1 MIEDEVPQPREAV
14 YGDNSGDFHRAALD
28 EHTAFLHD
36 VVQESGKTY
45 ERRRSEFL
53 TSASR
58 QVVRD
63 RESAG
68 AAADTIKLAGEVW
81 AEIEAHR
88 KERSEPFRTTHL
100 ALTAAARE
108 FWEPVVEQMQGLAEQ
123 IDAYT
128 EVEDKRIADQRA
140 EQQRERAALRNP
152 TIDPEKE
159 KLAEQ
164 ALDTALG
171 HKSRPI
177 IDYNPSEPRVVK
189 VMAAPSPQM
198 LPAKRAKIRG
208 DLGATV
214 SQKTIVEYEIEDIS
228 LIPAHIM
235 TSPTVVEAIL
245 TVVRSTARHM
255 GIPAGIRVK
264 NTTGN
269 RIS

>member
-28 EHTAFLHD
+28 QHTAFLHD
-36 VVQESGKTY
+36 VEQPSGKTY

-81 AEIEAHR
+81 AEIEADR

-128 EVEDKRIADQRA
+128 EIEDKRIADQRA

-152 TIDPEKE
+152 AP
-159 KLAEQ
+159 AEP
-164 ALDTALG
+164 ASNPDELPG
-171 HKSRPI
+171 HQPRSI

-214 SQKTIVEYEIEDIS
+214 TQKTIVEYEIEDIS

-235 TSPTVVEAIL
+235 TSPTVIEAIL

-264 NTTGN
+264 NSTGN